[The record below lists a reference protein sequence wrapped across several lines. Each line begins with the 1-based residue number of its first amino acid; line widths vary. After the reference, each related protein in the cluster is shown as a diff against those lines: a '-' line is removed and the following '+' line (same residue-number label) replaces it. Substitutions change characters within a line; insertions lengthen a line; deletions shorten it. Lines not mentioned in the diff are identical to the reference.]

1 MNTMDNQ
8 IIAIASAA
16 AGENIA
22 DDKRYLLLLTLFL
35 HGGIISMFRL
45 SEANG
50 SYFRCAH
57 FSP

>member
-1 MNTMDNQ
+1 MDNQ